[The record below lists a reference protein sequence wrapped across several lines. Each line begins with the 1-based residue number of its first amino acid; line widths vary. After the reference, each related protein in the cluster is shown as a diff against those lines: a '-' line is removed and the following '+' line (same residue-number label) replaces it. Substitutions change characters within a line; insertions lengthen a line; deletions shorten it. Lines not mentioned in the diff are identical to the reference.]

1 MLKWHVVHC
10 HPQKEFT
17 AESNLQNQGFITY
30 MPRYLKLRRH
40 ARKTDQV
47 LAPLFPR
54 YLFVQF
60 DSELDNWLPINNT
73 MGISYLLRD
82 RNNFLSSV
90 ADNIIAEL
98 QNRQDGTGAVSLAA
112 LELFKPGDKVRL
124 LDGAFENHIAIYQ
137 KMTDNQRVELLINL
151 IQQPTKLA
159 VPLHNIEKV

>member
-1 MLKWHVVHC
+1 
-10 HPQKEFT
+10 
-17 AESNLQNQGFITY
+17 
-30 MPRYLKLRRH
+30 
-40 ARKTDQV
+40 
-47 LAPLFPR
+47 
-54 YLFVQF
+54 
-60 DSELDNWLPINNT
+60 